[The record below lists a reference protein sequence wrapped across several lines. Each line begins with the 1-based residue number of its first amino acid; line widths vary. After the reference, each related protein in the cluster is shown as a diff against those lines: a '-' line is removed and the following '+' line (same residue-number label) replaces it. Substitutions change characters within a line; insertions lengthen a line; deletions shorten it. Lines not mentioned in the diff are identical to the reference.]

1 MKSGRYKGCIDVWN
15 FVCSF
20 VPPLPRFDAL
30 YELPR
35 KKPRYLSE
43 KRKKNSTSEL
53 ALSTREIARSN
64 DAKLCLR
71 WKAVANRSNN
81 PLYSFNEVSKGNIK
95 RKKHFNDINEDYSI
109 SKVSMHNFSNFDED
123 EIQEKKM

>member
-1 MKSGRYKGCIDVWN
+1 MHWCLKLCVLIRAPSPSLR
-15 FVCSF
+15 CS
-20 VPPLPRFDAL
+20 VRA
-30 YELPR
+30 PR

-81 PLYSFNEVSKGNIK
+81 PLYSFNEVSKGNIE

>member
-1 MKSGRYKGCIDVWN
+1 MHWRLKLCVLIRAPS
-15 FVCSF
+15 
-20 VPPLPRFDAL
+20 PRFDAL

-81 PLYSFNEVSKGNIK
+81 PLYSFNEVSKGNIE